1 MGGPGAHTAALLGLL
16 VTALLL
22 PEAISLRCHS
32 HTSILLRDQAG
43 RDLTSIRIHNSTES
57 CTRAQDSCVEA
68 AVTLSAGDTSV
79 TLLQKGC
86 SERQPQ
92 EGTEAPA
99 VPSGFLHIQAHVR
112 TCQADECNAK
122 GLGSP
127 SQGTAPVAHGPT
139 QCYAGLSLHSQPR
152 SLARVTCEGAS
163 ARCYHGNGTLAA
175 GKLAVPIFVW
185 SCQAPSCTV
194 LPSRRFGPVQLSQAG
209 TCCTHSLCNR
219 LEALALAGHS
229 HKQPSSP
236 SAVPGNVPL
245 PPAVTSKEHGEPRH
259 SPGVMTTWVPD
270 TDLHFYDDL
279 PDSDNHTASEDLGLP
294 SPKRDRPRS
303 TSPTMH
309 PTEPSKWN
317 VTRQYTSPSSHKN
330 PHLRPQTSQALGLR
344 LSPLLTVLGIACLGL

>member
-68 AVTLSAGDTSV
+68 AVTLSA
-79 TLLQKGC
+79 
-86 SERQPQ
+86 
-92 EGTEAPA
+92 
-99 VPSGFLHIQAHVR
+99 
-112 TCQADECNAK
+112 
-122 GLGSP
+122 
-127 SQGTAPVAHGPT
+127 APVAHGPT